1 MTAENLFALSFIE
14 LILAANSTMIQ
25 QVQLTKLLLFYFFFI
40 IIIIILK
47 ASASKVFFTFHAHIK

>member
-14 LILAANSTMIQ
+14 LVLAANSTMIQ

-40 IIIIILK
+40 IIIIK
-47 ASASKVFFTFHAHIK
+47 ASASKVFTFHTHIK